1 MNASRT
7 HRAAR
12 LVGRPVTKSQLVLA
26 VWLISAAT
34 LFAQGVPA
42 RKRVRPPEFD
52 PRETAGIFFSDVF
65 RDAVQGSRPTSP
77 GVAPAFAPGGMPA
90 VPTSPGAPATPVP
103 APGSGWSQWI
113 AASSL
118 EDEIKAIKLQVDRAV
133 TTPNQFRSGD
143 YNHCRRHFSV
153 LAMLFGIIEEF
164 DGDVRWKSSSAAMRQ
179 AFARAAANCKTGSDQ
194 AYNEAKLRKLDLE
207 DAIGGGSVNLP
218 EGKPRENWAGVCD
231 RAPLMQRLEIALQ
244 EQLQPKTA
252 NQGDFRSNVEELL
265 REAQMISAIGRVLKQ
280 DGMMDAG
287 DDDYDQW
294 CDSMST
300 AAKSLIEAIK
310 SNEYDRAVTAVGQI
324 GQSCSGCHEL
334 YR

>member
-1 MNASRT
+1 
-7 HRAAR
+7 
-12 LVGRPVTKSQLVLA
+12 
-26 VWLISAAT
+26 
-34 LFAQGVPA
+34 
-42 RKRVRPPEFD
+42 
-52 PRETAGIFFSDVF
+52 
-65 RDAVQGSRPTSP
+65 
-77 GVAPAFAPGGMPA
+77 
-90 VPTSPGAPATPVP
+90 
-103 APGSGWSQWI
+103 
-113 AASSL
+113 
-118 EDEIKAIKLQVDRAV
+118 
-133 TTPNQFRSGD
+133 
-143 YNHCRRHFSV
+143 
-153 LAMLFGIIEEF
+153 
-164 DGDVRWKSSSAAMRQ
+164 
-179 AFARAAANCKTGSDQ
+179 
-194 AYNEAKLRKLDLE
+194 
-207 DAIGGGSVNLP
+207 
-218 EGKPRENWAGVCD
+218 
-231 RAPLMQRLEIALQ
+231 MQRLEIALQ